1 MKELLRTKRDIQR
14 QKLNLIACVNK
25 KNALGK
31 NGELLYRFSQDF
43 EWFKM
48 VTTGGVVV
56 MGVKTYLEIGKPLP
70 GRINI
75 VVADPRRPEPI
86 LSEGIILVHSLE
98 EALSVA
104 GFNTERE
111 VFVIGGASLYQE
123 AFTLGVDYIYRT
135 KVQDESDGDV
145 FFIEEESIEKSFCL
159 LTGHIEPFES
169 VNQITGETLNYRFEI
184 WKHLSTSQQAEQALN
199 WLNIAEGRGIN

>member
-1 MKELLRTKRDIQR
+1 MKELLKTKRDIQR
-14 QKLNLIACVNK
+14 QKLNLIACVNG

-43 EWFKM
+43 EWFKI

-75 VVADPRRPEPI
+75 VIADQHRPKPI
-86 LSEGIILVHSLE
+86 VTEGIILVHSLE
-98 EALSVA
+98 EALLVA
-104 GFNTERE
+104 GFNPEKE
-111 VFVIGGASLYQE
+111 IFVIGGASLYQE
-123 AFTLGVDYIYRT
+123 AFKLGVDYIYRT

-159 LTGHIEPFES
+159 LTGHVEPFAN
-169 VNQITGETLNYRFEI
+169 VNQITGEMLNYRFEI
-184 WKHLSTSQQAEQALN
+184 WKHLNTSQQAEQALD
-199 WLNIAEGRGIN
+199 WLNTAEGRGTT